1 LNGIIEQEMKKLKL
15 TIIASTIAFF
25 CNAMSLDSTKINSK
39 SGVHLFQCNLFNFV
53 YSRNPNPDQPPIFWR
68 YTFEPIIGVG
78 NQNFQIGFK
87 FRYSTDRSLVPV
99 HTIDGYGY
107 GVFGRYFLKPL
118 IGVREYVKNFSYLNT
133 AIANLS
139 IGLAS
144 DITNV
149 GLDDNRRMTVV
160 DQQLNNLRLQPFIG
174 TYWRPVRWF
183 QIELIV
189 SGSLYLSEKGMSAEY
204 TPVFNIK
211 PDVHYTFLLW
221 NDNKKW

>member
-1 LNGIIEQEMKKLKL
+1 
-15 TIIASTIAFF
+15 
-25 CNAMSLDSTKINSK
+25 
-39 SGVHLFQCNLFNFV
+39 
-53 YSRNPNPDQPPIFWR
+53 
-68 YTFEPIIGVG
+68 
-78 NQNFQIGFK
+78 
-87 FRYSTDRSLVPV
+87 V